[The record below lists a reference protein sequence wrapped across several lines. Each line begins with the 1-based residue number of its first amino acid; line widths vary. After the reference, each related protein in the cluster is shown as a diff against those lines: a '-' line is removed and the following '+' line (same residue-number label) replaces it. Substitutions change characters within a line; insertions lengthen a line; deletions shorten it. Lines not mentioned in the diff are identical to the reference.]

1 MSLTRKPIS
10 VYISNEKFVIKND
23 SYAVSFDPLTK
34 NIKEFKE
41 FSSLSQSKV
50 FSVYNIVGYIKG
62 NVNSYIIATSEV
74 YELGT
79 ILQSKVYKITKFV
92 YIPNKISQIPEEDQ
106 TYLKMLDDFL
116 ERNPLY
122 FSDTM
127 DLTISCKSY
136 KEKKEKQN
144 VFVSFIF
151 PFSIPYFAWN
161 YTIAKDFDYKGMN
174 QFIYPIINGYVGIT
188 SPIEYS
194 SSLTY
199 VLIARK
205 DTRRSG
211 MRFLIRG
218 SDINGNVANFVETE
232 ELLYFNDGKETNILS
247 FVQIKGSVPLIWSQ
261 EPSLQLNPP
270 IIPKDNFQENTEV
283 FNLHMNSLIKTYEG
297 VYAINLIDKKKD
309 QKTLGDY
316 YHTLYTNYKEENKDA
331 KLVYVW
337 FDFHTEC
344 KKMKYENLSKL
355 LKSSSV
361 LQAVSNMNF
370 THIKF
375 DNSVVKNNI
384 PEQIIDFLPYTSPDQ
399 LVILSVQSG
408 VFRTNCVDCLD
419 RTNVVQTLFGRVFL
433 YKMLNKIDKNVIP
446 NGNPFQAFHPSFE
459 KNFKFMWADHGDNL
473 SLAYSGT
480 GALKA
485 DYVRTGKRTLMGN
498 IHDGYLSCKR
508 FYINNFKDGYN
519 QDCHD
524 YFLGVLHPKKHHFKQ
539 HSTRTLMFIFPILL
553 LTAYFIYYLLIS
565 FAFPKNATFS
575 FKKLIFKF
583 FLFIG
588 SLILTL
594 MVLGGNLKKSIID
607 THSKH
612 E

>member
-1 MSLTRKPIS
+1 MSLIRKPITI
-10 VYISNEKFVIKND
+10 YNSNEKLIFKND
-23 SYAVSFDPLTK
+23 SYSVSFEPLTK
-34 NIKEFKE
+34 SIKELKE
-41 FSSLSQSKV
+41 CPTQNQSKV
-50 FSVYNIVGYIKG
+50 FSVYNIVGYIEG
-62 NVNSYIIATSEV
+62 SLNSYIIAVSEV
-74 YELGT
+74 LEVGT
-79 ILQSKVYKITKFV
+79 ILQSKIYKILKFV
-92 YIPNKISQIPEEDQ
+92 YIPSQISQTPEEDQ
-106 TYLKMLDDFL
+106 SYLKMLDDFL

-122 FSDTM
+122 YSDTM
-127 DLTISCKSY
+127 DLTISCRSY

-144 VFVSFIF
+144 PFVSYIF
-151 PFSIPYFAWN
+151 PFSIPHFTWN
-161 YTIAKDFDYKGMN
+161 YTIAKEFDYKGMN

-188 SPIEYS
+188 SPTEYS

-218 SDINGNVANFVETE
+218 ADTNGNVANFVETE
-232 ELLYFNDGKETNILS
+232 ELLFLNDGKETNILS
-247 FVQIKGSVPLIWSQ
+247 FIQIKGSVPLIWSQ

-283 FNLHMNSLIKTYEG
+283 FYLHMNSLIKTYEG
-297 VYAINLIDKKKD
+297 VCAINLIDKKKD

-316 YHTLYTNYKEENKDA
+316 YHTLYTNYKEENKEA

-361 LQAVSNMNF
+361 LQAVSTMNY
-370 THIKF
+370 THIKY
-375 DNSVVKNNI
+375 DNSIINNNTSDK
-384 PEQIIDFLPYTSPDQ
+384 IIDFLPYISSKQ
-399 LVILSVQSG
+399 LNILSVQSG
-408 VFRTNCVDCLD
+408 VFRTNCIDCLD
-419 RTNVVQTLFGRVFL
+419 RTNVVQTLFGRIFL
-433 YKMLNKIDKNVIP
+433 YKMLNKIDKNIIP
-446 NGNPFQAFHPSFE
+446 NGNPFQTFQPTFE
-459 KNFKFMWADHGDNL
+459 KSFKLMWADHGDNL

-480 GALKA
+480 GALKS

-498 IHDGYLSCKR
+498 LQDGYLSCKR

-524 YFLGVLHPKKHHFKQ
+524 YFLGVLNPKKHNFKQ
-539 HSTRTLMFIFPILL
+539 HSTKTLKFIIPILL
-553 LTAYFIYYLLIS
+553 LTAYFVYYLLIS
-565 FAFPKNATFS
+565 FAFPKNYEFN
-575 FKKLIFKF
+575 FKKLLFKF
-583 FLFIG
+583 ILFIG

-594 MVLGGNLKKSIID
+594 MVVGGNLKKSIID